1 MNRNVNLNESGIFS
15 SDCPICLKKLDNDKV
30 YLNCNHY
37 FHKECIMNWKKRN
50 NTCPICRKRIEVI
63 KEAFNIKKFFKM
75 ILSFIIRLIILIILM
90 TLVIKVFKIFII
102 PLVVNIVKIPTNFLI
117 KLLKNLF
124 DIIIL
129 IIVIFTKI
137 CKNIVFGIF
146 SQVNKL
152 FGGVESVLDLINQFM
167 NKIKNYLENI
177 NRKL

>member
-1 MNRNVNLNESGIFS
+1 MNRRENFNESNIFS
-15 SDCPICLKKLDNDKV
+15 TECPLCLKKFDSDRV
-30 YLNCNHY
+30 FINCHHY
-37 FHKECIMNWKKRN
+37 FHKECIMKWKKRN

-75 ILSFIIRLIILIILM
+75 ILSFIIRLTILIILM
-90 TLVIKVFKIFII
+90 TLIIKVFKFLLL

-117 KLLKNLF
+117 KFLKNLF

-146 SQVNKL
+146 SQANKL

-177 NRKL
+177 NTKL